1 MQFFKRDM
9 KILRPYLPSPW
20 RTDHACLLRCLPLFI
35 YSAHGD
41 NPRTGHCSYRWTSH
55 RASLTSH
62 SSRLHPEALAGAWNT
77 GWKQTVASVIATGC
91 TQDWLCVE
99 QVLPSLCSSGAQA
112 EDGGGAF
119 PGQWF
124 PFFMLNFKHNGFLWL
139 KQDKGQQASTL
150 PPKPTGMRV
159 TSHWSHAKVQ
169 SCILAPQL
177 HYSESQ
183 AFLVSRNAFRV
194 DFFRISRKIFCL
206 CVFPH
211 LRVAPGSPVGGLLV
225 FKQLVSFQKQEPPS
239 CGHICGST

>member
-62 SSRLHPEALAGAWNT
+62 SSRLHPEALAGARNT

-112 EDGGGAF
+112 EDGRAGGF
-119 PGQWF
+119 PWPVVSFFHVKLQAQWLSLTEAGQRAASF
-124 PFFMLNFKHNGFLWL
+124 HSAP
-139 KQDKGQQASTL
+139 QANWNEGDLTL
-150 PPKPTGMRV
+150 VPRQSSVMHLGTPTSLLRIPGI
-159 TSHWSHAKVQ
+159 
-169 SCILAPQL
+169 SCIKKC
-177 HYSESQ
+177 
-183 AFLVSRNAFRV
+183 F
-194 DFFRISRKIFCL
+194 
-206 CVFPH
+206 
-211 LRVAPGSPVGGLLV
+211 
-225 FKQLVSFQKQEPPS
+225 
-239 CGHICGST
+239 